1 MAQAVAVTDPY
12 VYARERTV
20 RALAAWTAGTVT
32 LTRTTT
38 GTPDPSTPWSPG
50 APSTAVYTLQARVDG
65 VAADRVDGTT
75 ILATD
80 LMVIASP
87 RATLAGVAVD
97 LVPQISDTL
106 SIDGAVKTIKKIEA
120 VPAAGAAVR
129 YHLFVG
135 S

>member
-1 MAQAVAVTDPY
+1 MDPY
-12 VYARERTV
+12 AYARERTV
-20 RALAAWTAGTVT
+20 DALAQWSTGTVT
-32 LTRTTT
+32 LTRTTP
-38 GTPDPSTPWSPG
+38 GTPDPSTPWIPG
-50 APSTAVYTLQARVDG
+50 SPSTAIYTLAARVDG
-65 VAADRVDGTT
+65 VAADRIDGTT

-87 RATLAGVAVD
+87 RATLAGAAVD

-106 SIDGAVKTIKKIEA
+106 SIDGAAKTIKKIEQ

-129 YHLFVG
+129 YHIFVA

>member
-1 MAQAVAVTDPY
+1 MIPLGMARNVARQIGRY
-12 VYARERTV
+12 G
-20 RALAAWTAGTVT
+20 AGTIT

-38 GTPDPSTPWSPG
+38 GTPDPATPWIPG
-50 APSTAVYTLQARVDG
+50 APTTAVYTLAARVDG
-65 VAADRVDGTT
+65 VIADHVDGTT

-87 RATLAGVAVD
+87 KATLAGAPVD
-97 LVPQISDTL
+97 LVPRISDTL
-106 SIDGAVKTIKKIEA
+106 TIDGATKVIKKIGQ

-129 YHLFVG
+129 FHIFVA

>member
-1 MAQAVAVTDPY
+1 MSDAYA
-12 VYARERTV
+12 YARERTID
-20 RALAAWTAGTVT
+20 ALAQWSTGTVT
-32 LTRTTT
+32 LTRTT
-38 GTPDPSTPWSPG
+38 PG
-50 APSTAVYTLQARVDG
+50 APDPATPWIPGTPSTTVYTLAARVDG
-65 VAADRVDGTT
+65 VTADRIDGTT

-80 LMVIASP
+80 LMVIVSP

-97 LVPQISDTL
+97 LVPQITDTL
-106 SIDGAVKTIKKIEA
+106 SIDGAAKTIKKIEQ